1 MQIVPLLILTVVQNG
16 VTMGLARVGG
26 MCSNQHNCVIGE
38 LGVTNTR
45 GKPYPSAGF
54 TAIFVM
60 AHEVGHNLGMFHDDT
75 VSSQQPGQSWYLD
88 QQLQK

>member
-1 MQIVPLLILTVVQNG
+1 MQRVPLLILTVIQNG

-75 VSSQQPGQSWYLD
+75 VSSHSL
-88 QQLQK
+88 LEVTRSL

>member
-1 MQIVPLLILTVVQNG
+1 MPLLILTAVQNG

-75 VSSQQPGQSWYLD
+75 VSSQGSLGV
-88 QQLQK
+88 